1 MKINDDVQPEVGAVL
16 NKDLENI
23 AKKVAAGKTLTSSER
38 EHFMQQQPEVKDDNK
53 ITTKTMLA
61 KALGISRDCLYRW
74 MKMAGAPNNKVD
86 GGYDLQGWR
95 DFAKRND
102 LKDFGDGIDGASLAE
117 KKRHFETLILKAKY
131 QTLISELIPVAVVE
145 KLFTQKAIEI
155 RKVIMNSALNDD
167 EKDKVLGE
175 LHELREHKFRPQ

>member
-1 MKINDDVQPEVGAVL
+1 
-16 NKDLENI
+16 
-23 AKKVAAGKTLTSSER
+23 
-38 EHFMQQQPEVKDDNK
+38 MQQQPEVKDDNK

-74 MKMAGAPNNKVD
+74 MKMAGAPNDKVD

-145 KLFTQKAIEI
+145 KLFTQKSD
-155 RKVIMNSALNDD
+155 RDSQSH
-167 EKDKVLGE
+167 
-175 LHELREHKFRPQ
+175 HELSTQR

>member
-74 MKMAGAPNNKVD
+74 MKMAAATQP
-86 GGYDLQGWR
+86 R
-95 DFAKRND
+95 SRCS
-102 LKDFGDGIDGASLAE
+102 AS
-117 KKRHFETLILKAKY
+117 
-131 QTLISELIPVAVVE
+131 VW
-145 KLFTQKAIEI
+145 TQP
-155 RKVIMNSALNDD
+155 RS
-167 EKDKVLGE
+167 
-175 LHELREHKFRPQ
+175 

>member
-86 GGYDLQGWR
+86 GGYDLQGSR

-102 LKDFGDGIDGASLAE
+102 LKAF
-117 KKRHFETLILKAKY
+117 KWWR
-131 QTLISELIPVAVVE
+131 EL
-145 KLFTQKAIEI
+145 
-155 RKVIMNSALNDD
+155 
-167 EKDKVLGE
+167 G
-175 LHELREHKFRPQ
+175 